1 MNTMNTINDL
11 RKAVKPFN
19 VKVKTQTLSWGKHAT
34 YLVDGTKDSV
44 DSTLMALGVGKLS
57 GTLNDEQQATL
68 DNLLAFAK
76 WRTENKDIL
85 QALRA
90 DTGIVGLV

>member
-1 MNTMNTINDL
+1 MNTITDL

-57 GTLNDEQQATL
+57 GVLSNEQQATL
-68 DNLLAFAK
+68 NSLLAFAK